1 MWMVA
6 RAITTPDWEKA
17 MLQIKNYDEEAWN
30 DLQKLNPSCWTMSA
44 FKYRHKPIITLLE
57 GIQFYISSRIVK
69 LRTTLMRKW
78 ELTGIPCTHSITCMW
93 INGIEPELSVNSYYR
108 KSTVLTTYS
117 FIVYLCNGPNLWP
130 PLQTPVM
137 LPPVMKRALGRP
149 KKARNKKNDEFT
161 KKPYLPRQ
169 SRSAVC
175 KNGKAIG
182 HNRRTCKGK
191 TSADRTIPK
200 GGNKNLKRQS
210 PCPTPVAAKKQN
222 IGPSTSQTPSAGHQR
237 GDNTSETQQSRI
249 S

>member
-1 MWMVA
+1 M
-6 RAITTPDWEKA
+6 
-17 MLQIKNYDEEAWN
+17 
-30 DLQKLNPSCWTMSA
+30 
-44 FKYRHKPIITLLE
+44 
-57 GIQFYISSRIVK
+57 
-69 LRTTLMRKW
+69 
-78 ELTGIPCTHSITCMW
+78 
-93 INGIEPELSVNSYYR
+93 
-108 KSTVLTTYS
+108 LTTYS
-117 FIVYLCNGPNLWP
+117 FIVYPSNGPNLWP

-200 GGNKNLKRQS
+200 GGNKVLFS
-210 PCPTPVAAKKQN
+210 CISAVN
-222 IGPSTSQTPSAGHQR
+222 IIYHR
-237 GDNTSETQQSRI
+237 F
-249 S
+249 